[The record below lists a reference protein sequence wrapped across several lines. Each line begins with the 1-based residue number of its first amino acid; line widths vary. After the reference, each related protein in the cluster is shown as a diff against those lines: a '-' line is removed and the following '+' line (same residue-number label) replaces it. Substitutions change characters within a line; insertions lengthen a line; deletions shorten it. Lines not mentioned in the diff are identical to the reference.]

1 MEFERSTKYFLAGF
15 VSIAIFF
22 LIMGFVQSG
31 SIQNLDYTVRAALV
45 DIHAPF
51 LNYLFLFVT
60 NCFNNAA
67 LVFLFIMA
75 FTLLGRKDLW
85 KDGFFLGATL
95 AGAYVL
101 GLLIKL
107 LVARDR
113 PVVSMIH
120 EEGFSF
126 PSGHAL
132 KVTLFVLLFVFLYTE
147 SIPSFIGRK
156 LLVTFGGITIF
167 LVCYS
172 RLYLGVHW
180 FSDVFGGF
188 LLGLG
193 IFFFAAWARI
203 RFTKLF

>member
-15 VSIAIFF
+15 VAIAVFF

-31 SIQNLDYTVRAALV
+31 SIQNLDYSVRAALV
-45 DIHAPF
+45 DLHAPF
-51 LNYLFLFVT
+51 LNYFFLFVT
-60 NCFNNAA
+60 NCFNNIA
-67 LVFLFIMA
+67 LIFLFIMA

-95 AGAYVL
+95 VGAYAL
-101 GLLIKL
+101 GLAFKF

-113 PVVSMIH
+113 PVVSMLH

-156 LLVTFGGITIF
+156 LLIIFGGLTIF

-172 RLYLGVHW
+172 RLYFGVHW
-180 FSDVFGGF
+180 FSDVLGGF

-193 IFFFAAWARI
+193 IFFFAAWYKI
-203 RFTKLF
+203 KYEKLF